1 MTIFPKK
8 SFGQHWL
15 KNAAVMNKI
24 VAAAEIKHTD
34 RVVEVGPGRGAL
46 TKYLVE
52 KAKQVVVVEADRDLI
67 EPLQKKFGDKID
79 IIHADVKKVSNR
91 DLVSPCSLL
100 HTHRPKEC
108 KYDRVAKR
116 DTRYKLVGNL
126 PYNIASAIVVKF
138 LVEDPRPTR
147 MVVMVQK
154 EVADRMLA
162 KPGDMGVLSVICQLY
177 ANIKRVTNVKP
188 GSFHPP
194 PQVDSTVL
202 QFDPVPVSR
211 KKLRPLEAEAIIHL
225 AKAGFANRRKQLSK
239 NLSTSRIIGADR
251 AKEILKSLKLPE
263 TARAQELSVEQ
274 WISLYRAVSK
284 LK

>member
-1 MTIFPKK
+1 MNFLPKK

-15 KNAAVMNKI
+15 KNAAVMKKI
-24 VAAAEIKHTD
+24 VAAAEIKSTD
-34 RVVEVGPGRGAL
+34 RVLEVGPGKGAL

-52 KAKQVVVVEADRDLI
+52 KAKRVVVVEADRDLI
-67 EPLQKKFGDKID
+67 KGLEKRFKDDLD

-91 DLVSPCSLL
+91 DMVSPCSLL

-108 KYDRVAKR
+108 KYKSVASR
-116 DTRYKLVGNL
+116 ETRYKMVGNL

-138 LVEDPRPTR
+138 LVEDPKPAR

-162 KPGDMGVLSVICQLY
+162 KPGDMGILSVICQLY
-177 ANIKRVTNVKP
+177 ADIKRVTNVKP
-188 GSFHPP
+188 GSFHPR

-202 QFDPVPVSR
+202 RFDPVPVSR
-211 KKLRPLEAEAIIHL
+211 KKLRPLEAEAVVRL

-239 NLSTSRIIGADR
+239 NLATARIIGAER
-251 AKEILKSLKLPE
+251 AKEILVKLKLPE
-263 TARAQELSVEQ
+263 TARAQELSVGD
-274 WISLYRAVSK
+274 WVSLFRAISK

>member
-1 MTIFPKK
+1 MAIFPKK

-15 KNAAVMNKI
+15 KNAAVMKKI
-24 VAAAEIKHTD
+24 VDAAEVKSTD
-34 RVVEVGPGRGAL
+34 RVVEIGPGKGAL

-52 KAKQVVVVEADRDLI
+52 KAKRVVAVEADRDLI
-67 EPLQKKFGDKID
+67 KVLEKKFGENLD
-79 IIHADVKKVSNR
+79 IIHADVKKVSNK
-91 DLVSPCSLL
+91 DIVSPCSLL

-108 KYDRVAKR
+108 KYERVANR

-138 LVEDPRPTR
+138 LVEDPKPVR

-154 EVADRMLA
+154 EVADRMMA
-162 KPGDMGVLSVICQLY
+162 KPGDMGLLSVICQLY
-177 ANIKRVTNVKP
+177 ASVERVTNVKP

-202 QFDPVPVSR
+202 RFDPIPVSR
-211 KKLRPLEAEAIIHL
+211 KKLRPLEAEAIVRL
-225 AKAGFANRRKQLSK
+225 AKAGFANRRKQLSN
-239 NLSTSRIIGADR
+239 NLASARIIGAER
-251 AKEILKSLKLPE
+251 TRQILKKLKLPE
-263 TARAQELSVEQ
+263 TARAQELSVGD
-274 WISLYRAVSK
+274 WISMYRSISK